1 MLEKGYEQRSA
12 SMPYLTVDP
21 FWYGMRSDRRYA
33 DLLRRM
39 GLPQPE

>member
-1 MLEKGYEQRSA
+1 MLEKGYKQRSA

-21 FWYGMRSDRRYA
+21 FWDGMRSDPRYA

-39 GLPQPE
+39 GLSSW

>member
-1 MLEKGYEQRSA
+1 LLERAFQQHSPTMCFLGE
-12 SMPYLTVDP
+12 DW
-21 FWYGMRSDRRYA
+21 FWYGMHSDPRYA